1 MDSKSI
7 RKEITTLIDGI
18 KEHSDNLTEVKHIP
32 QLEWESILT
41 NIKTLYEKSV
51 IFNYLNALSLEH
63 QSTDLTDR
71 QATLEEKAKVN
82 SADSSI
88 EQPTQKQATMDL
100 FSNELAP
107 ATKSIQKEEHP
118 TVVNLQ
124 KRPITDLKSAI
135 GINDKFQFINELFD
149 GNMQEYNLA
158 LNQLNT
164 MADLK
169 EASYYLHSLKDMY
182 KWKEEN
188 GSAQKFTELV
198 ERRFP

>member
-32 QLEWESILT
+32 QLELESILT
-41 NIKTLYEKSV
+41 DIKTLYEKSV
-51 IFNYLNALSLEH
+51 IFNYLNALSLEP
-63 QSTDLTDR
+63 QSSDLTNNPPTIE
-71 QATLEEKAKVN
+71 AKAN
-82 SADSSI
+82 SIDPSI
-88 EQPTQKQATMDL
+88 EQPIQKQATMDL

-107 ATKSIQKEEHP
+107 VAKSINKEEHS
-118 TVVNLQ
+118 TAVNLQ

-158 LNQLNT
+158 LNQLNS